1 MKLKASRH
9 RLENRDVALRKTERN
24 PAGGTLKQSHDVVSG
39 YIQLFIPGFNSLNW
53 GCNALVDQ

>member
-39 YIQLFIPGFNSLNW
+39 YIQLFIPGFNSLN
-53 GCNALVDQ
+53 CLC